1 LKKSFL
7 FNAFVFL
14 FIILFCFLGT
24 WQLYRL
30 DWKNSLIT
38 EITEGL
44 NSEPV
49 LYSYSSV
56 KNYQRFILEGE
67 FDYSNQL
74 YFYSLST
81 KSEPGFDVFT
91 PYKLKDGNF
100 VLVNRG
106 WIKKELK
113 NKVEIN
119 QNQSSKIIGV
129 AKTEFK
135 INIFKPENEPK
146 NNIWFS
152 INFDEFETQLGVKL
166 NRAIFYL
173 DDKNI
178 NLPKPRE
185 INADLPNNHLK
196 YALTWYSIAISI
208 LLYFLYFRKKNN
220 EIL

>member
-1 LKKSFL
+1 MKKSFL

-24 WQLYRL
+24 RQLYRL

-113 NKVEIN
+113 NKIEIN

-152 INFDEFETQLGVKL
+152 INFDEFETQLGIKL

>member
-1 LKKSFL
+1 MKKSFL
-7 FNAFVFL
+7 FNAFVFI

-30 DWKNSLIT
+30 DWKNNLIT

-44 NSEPV
+44 NSEPI

-152 INFDEFETQLGVKL
+152 INFDEFENQLGVKL

-173 DDKNI
+173 EDKNI

-208 LLYFLYFRKKNN
+208 LLYFLYFRKKYN

>member
-1 LKKSFL
+1 MKKSLL

-30 DWKNSLIT
+30 DWKNSLIN

-44 NSEPV
+44 NSEPI

>member
-152 INFDEFETQLGVKL
+152 INFDEFETQLGIKL

>member
-1 LKKSFL
+1 MKKSFL

-44 NSEPV
+44 NSEPI

>member
-1 LKKSFL
+1 MKKSFL
-7 FNAFVFL
+7 FNVFVFL

-30 DWKNSLIT
+30 DWKNNLIT

-152 INFDEFETQLGVKL
+152 INFDEFETLLGVKL

>member
-1 LKKSFL
+1 MKKSFL

-30 DWKNSLIT
+30 DWKNSLIN

-44 NSEPV
+44 NSEPI

-152 INFDEFETQLGVKL
+152 INFDEFETQLGIKL
-166 NRAIFYL
+166 NKAIFYL

>member
-1 LKKSFL
+1 MKKSFL

-30 DWKNSLIT
+30 DWKNNLIA

-44 NSEPV
+44 NSEPI

-67 FDYSNQL
+67 FDYNNQL

-106 WIKKELK
+106 WIKNELK

-152 INFDEFETQLGVKL
+152 INFDEFENQLGVKL
-166 NRAIFYL
+166 NKAIFYL

>member
-1 LKKSFL
+1 MKKSFL

-113 NKVEIN
+113 NQMEID
-119 QNQSSKIIGV
+119 QNQSSKIIAV

-152 INFDEFETQLGVKL
+152 INFDEFETQLGIKL
-166 NRAIFYL
+166 NKAIFYL

>member
-1 LKKSFL
+1 MKKSFL

-113 NKVEIN
+113 NQMEID
-119 QNQSSKIIGV
+119 QNQSSKIIAV

-173 DDKNI
+173 EDKNI

>member
-1 LKKSFL
+1 MKKSFL

-152 INFDEFETQLGVKL
+152 INFDEFETQLGIKL
-166 NRAIFYL
+166 NKAIFYL

>member
-30 DWKNSLIT
+30 DWKNNLIT

-44 NSEPV
+44 NSEPI

>member
-1 LKKSFL
+1 MKKSFL

-152 INFDEFETQLGVKL
+152 INFDEFETQLGIKL

>member
-1 LKKSFL
+1 MKKSFL

>member
-1 LKKSFL
+1 MKKSFL
-7 FNAFVFL
+7 FNVFVFL

-30 DWKNSLIT
+30 DWKNNLIT

-44 NSEPV
+44 NSEPI

>member
-1 LKKSFL
+1 MKKSFL

-30 DWKNSLIT
+30 DWKNNLIT

-44 NSEPV
+44 NSEPI

>member
-1 LKKSFL
+1 MKKSLL
-7 FNAFVFL
+7 FNAFVFI

-30 DWKNSLIT
+30 DWKNNLIT

-44 NSEPV
+44 NSESI

>member
-1 LKKSFL
+1 MKKSFL

-30 DWKNSLIT
+30 DWKNSLIN

-44 NSEPV
+44 NSEPI

>member
-1 LKKSFL
+1 MKKSLL
-7 FNAFVFL
+7 FNAFVFI

-30 DWKNSLIT
+30 DWKNNLIT

-44 NSEPV
+44 NSEPI

-81 KSEPGFDVFT
+81 KSEPGFDVLT

-113 NKVEIN
+113 NKIEIN

-152 INFDEFETQLGVKL
+152 INFDEFENQLGVKL

-173 DDKNI
+173 EDKNI

>member
-1 LKKSFL
+1 LKKSLL

-14 FIILFCFLGT
+14 FIILFCLLGT

-30 DWKNSLIT
+30 DWKNNLIT
-38 EITEGL
+38 KITEGL
-44 NSEPV
+44 NSEPI